1 MLKETEHAV
10 PAICHPRESGGPPNT
25 VLRKTIASGSP
36 SPGFGQRPELGAR
49 RRRPAAIL
57 HEFIICATLIRSKQV
72 QVGETEVT
80 YTIAVAGKGGTG
92 KTTISALVIDYLT
105 RNKKGLVLAI
115 DADPSTNLNL
125 ALGVPLDDTVG
136 DVREETA
143 TAVGGSGAL
152 GGMSKWDYLDYRIND
167 ALVEETSFDLLAM
180 GRPEGPGCYCA
191 ANNILRTSVDRLS
204 DAYDYVVIDNEAGLE
219 HLSRRTTQD
228 VDLLLLVSDPSL
240 RGIIAAGRVAELVD
254 ELKTSVGAVYLIV
267 NRVNGDTLSE
277 PLLKA
282 IEEHGLNLAGIIPAD
297 PAVNELDAL
306 GEPLVNLPEDAPVRR
321 SLGAILASVN
331 GGLGAA

>member
-1 MLKETEHAV
+1 MTK
-10 PAICHPRESGGPPNT
+10 
-25 VLRKTIASGSP
+25 
-36 SPGFGQRPELGAR
+36 
-49 RRRPAAIL
+49 
-57 HEFIICATLIRSKQV
+57 
-72 QVGETEVT
+72 
-80 YTIAVAGKGGTG
+80 TIAVAGKGGTG
-92 KTTISALVIDYLT
+92 KTTLSALVIDYLAK
-105 RNKKGLVLAI
+105 NKKGAVLAI

-125 ALGVPLDDTVG
+125 ALGVPLEDTVG

-143 TAVGGSGAL
+143 TAVGGGQAM
-152 GGMSKWDYLDYRIND
+152 GGLSKWDYLDYRIND
-167 ALVEETSFDLLAM
+167 ALVEEMAFDLLAM

-254 ELKTSVGAVYLIV
+254 ELKTAVGTIYLVV
-267 NRVNGDTLSE
+267 NRVNGDTLPE
-277 PLLKA
+277 PLLRA
-282 IEEHGLNLAGIIPAD
+282 IEDHNLKLGGLIPAD

-306 GEPLVNLPEDAPVRR
+306 GEPIIKLPEDAPARR
-321 SLGAILASVN
+321 SLEAILSSVN
-331 GGLGAA
+331 GGL

>member
-1 MLKETEHAV
+1 
-10 PAICHPRESGGPPNT
+10 
-25 VLRKTIASGSP
+25 
-36 SPGFGQRPELGAR
+36 
-49 RRRPAAIL
+49 
-57 HEFIICATLIRSKQV
+57 
-72 QVGETEVT
+72 VT

-92 KTTISALVIDYLT
+92 KTTISALIIEYLT
-105 RNKKGLVLAI
+105 RNKGGSVLAI

-125 ALGVPLDDTVG
+125 ALGVPLEDTVG

-152 GGMSKWDYLDYRIND
+152 GGMTKWDYLDYRINE
-167 ALVEETSFDLLAM
+167 ALVEEKSFDLLAM

-204 DAYDYVVIDNEAGLE
+204 YAYDYVVIDNEAGLE

-228 VDLLLLVSDPSL
+228 VDLLLVVSDPTL

-254 ELKTSVGAVYLIV
+254 ELKTSVGAVHLIV
-267 NRVNGDTLSE
+267 NRVNGDSLSE

-282 IEEHGLNLAGIIPAD
+282 IEEQKLHLAGIIPAD
-297 PAVNELDAL
+297 PSVNELDAL
-306 GEPLVNLPEDAPVRR
+306 GEPLVDLPDDAPVRR
-321 SLGAILASVN
+321 SLGAILTSLD
-331 GGLGAA
+331 GELS

>member
-1 MLKETEHAV
+1 
-10 PAICHPRESGGPPNT
+10 
-25 VLRKTIASGSP
+25 
-36 SPGFGQRPELGAR
+36 
-49 RRRPAAIL
+49 
-57 HEFIICATLIRSKQV
+57 
-72 QVGETEVT
+72 VT
-80 YTIAVAGKGGTG
+80 KTIAVAGKGGTG
-92 KTTISALVIDYLT
+92 KTTLSALIIDYLAK
-105 RNKKGLVLAI
+105 NKRGAVLAI

-125 ALGVPLDDTVG
+125 ALGVPLYDTVG

-143 TAVGGSGAL
+143 TAVGGGQAM
-152 GGMSKWDYLDYRIND
+152 GGLSKWDYLDYRINE

-228 VDLLLLVSDPSL
+228 VDLLILVSDPSL

-254 ELKTSVGAVYLIV
+254 ELKTAVGAIYLVV
-267 NRVNGDTLSE
+267 NRVNGDTLPE
-277 PLLKA
+277 PLMKA
-282 IEEHGLNLAGIIPAD
+282 IEDHHLKLAGLIPAD

-306 GEPLVNLPEDAPVRR
+306 GEPIVKLPEDAPARR
-321 SLGAILASVN
+321 SLEALLASVN
-331 GGLGAA
+331 GGL